1 MPRRRIA
8 LALAALFVGAVPLPA
23 RAADPS
29 TQGTDPSAGTIEQ
42 DRGATAESRDGS
54 TPSPAPRAV
63 EDDGAREQRGGAP
76 PFPPAAAVEP
86 RGGATSP
93 PSAAPAPLGA
103 SGLAPASSLAAA
115 SEALGPTRRR
125 ALWVLAEGSQRVLEH
140 RERLEWLLADAR
152 ALGATDLFVQVYRGG
167 RAWFDSSLADATPW
181 GATWRE
187 PGPGGADALTVLVE
201 RAHADGL
208 RVHAWVNVL
217 SLASNPTAPIVR
229 ELGAGAV
236 LVDQWGRSLL
246 DYPGFDVPPEEKRHV
261 RMGTPGVYLDPAA
274 PGVAERLAA
283 TFEEL
288 LRRYPGL
295 DGLHLDYIRYPDT
308 LPFSPGTRFGGLN
321 FGYGQ
326 ATRARFRA
334 ETGLEPPFGASL
346 ENASRF
352 DAWRRDELSALVARI
367 RERATAAR
375 PAVALSAA
383 VFHDDERAYLTVFQ
397 DWRGWLEA
405 SLVDFAV
412 PMLYSTDERIV
423 RYRVAELAGLPEARR
438 IWIGLG
444 SWLFGSDPARAVA
457 QARLVESTGALGLSL
472 FSWDSIREKPAL
484 RDALAAAATR
494 DGLAAGPAA
503 SPAPAA
509 AIPDAA
515 TAGATVS
522 AAPADGA
529 AGATAAKDVAPAAAT
544 DVAPQLPASPASAA
558 PEAPAPAAPPA
569 P

>member
-1 MPRRRIA
+1 
-8 LALAALFVGAVPLPA
+8 
-23 RAADPS
+23 
-29 TQGTDPSAGTIEQ
+29 
-42 DRGATAESRDGS
+42 
-54 TPSPAPRAV
+54 
-63 EDDGAREQRGGAP
+63 
-76 PFPPAAAVEP
+76 
-86 RGGATSP
+86 
-93 PSAAPAPLGA
+93 
-103 SGLAPASSLAAA
+103 
-115 SEALGPTRRR
+115 
-125 ALWVLAEGSQRVLEH
+125 VLAEGSQRVLEH

-181 GATWRE
+181 SATWRE
-187 PGPGGADALTVLVE
+187 SGEEGADALTVLIE

-246 DYPGFDVPPEEKRHV
+246 DYPGFDVPPEEKGHV
-261 RMGTPGVYLDPAA
+261 RLGTPGVYLDPAA

-308 LPFSPGTRFGGLN
+308 LPYSPGSRFGGLS

-334 ETGLEPPFGASL
+334 DTGLEPPFGASL

-352 DAWRRDELSALVARI
+352 DAWRRDQLSALVARI
-367 RERATAAR
+367 RERAAAVR
-375 PAVALSAA
+375 PGVALSAA

-405 SLVDFAV
+405 SLLEFAV

-423 RYRVAELAGLPEARR
+423 RYRVSELAGLPYATR

-444 SWLFGSDPARAVA
+444 SWLFGGDPARAVA
-457 QARLVESTGALGLSL
+457 QARLVEATGALGLSL
-472 FSWDSIREKPAL
+472 FSWDSIRETPAL
-484 RDALAAAATR
+484 RDALAAAALR
-494 DGLAAGPAA
+494 DGAAAGKAA
-503 SPAPAA
+503 SPGPAGSTVRLGAEAGAPTPAADAAPPPPAAPGPALGAPAPPAGATPPAAVPAA
-509 AIPDAA
+509 A
-515 TAGATVS
+515 
-522 AAPADGA
+522 
-529 AGATAAKDVAPAAAT
+529 
-544 DVAPQLPASPASAA
+544 
-558 PEAPAPAAPPA
+558 PAP
-569 P
+569 